1 MLGVAW
7 TVSWLELGSFCP
19 QTVTLRLSAETWSPP
34 LLSSE
39 AELTPSALRLRD
51 PLSSE
56 AEHQHRMHPAVFLSP
71 AHVTPDLRRI
81 LGHNLRGWR
90 ISSEIL

>member
-39 AELTPSALRLRD
+39 AELTPSALRLSTSIACTLLCSCLLRMS
-51 PLSSE
+51 PLTSE
-56 AEHQHRMHPAVFLSP
+56 GF
-71 AHVTPDLRRI
+71 
-81 LGHNLRGWR
+81 
-90 ISSEIL
+90 